1 MLTSACATIIQ
12 RDQILQFDSK
22 HRGLE
27 IYSKQDGI
35 ENRLGITPFVKEIPR
50 KKNLEFTYGR
60 QRSHLQLECNYRYF
74 TAFGNIFAFASVPLM
89 IPIALATDYLTE
101 KAWSCNTQVWIDN
114 TPESTNRR
122 KTCHRYFILPPHE
135 TSRIDAFIRLEEWMR
150 QVKDDFSECSSFV
163 ETDKIL
169 RIHGEFHLGIH
180 KKFLYRKIRRF
191 TKLKIAE
198 MTNADVIVVLNKT
211 KAVDNSSTKFITA
224 EFYDIHNDKKLTPK
238 ELGLE
243 ELPKVAVE
251 RDSKNIQDIWDLLFQ
266 FELPNTILVGS
277 SITRFS
283 AVSSSNQTESSS
295 EKHSRYQRDSSEFAR
310 QNYSTYPL
318 YSSVKPSLDL
328 GFSFSIFRKTS
339 NSRQGVFCSEGIYG
353 TYGPKRI
360 HTDFGFT
367 ACTSGLVQH

>member
-1 MLTSACATIIQ
+1 ML
-12 RDQILQFDSK
+12 
-22 HRGLE
+22 
-27 IYSKQDGI
+27 
-35 ENRLGITPFVKEIPR
+35 
-50 KKNLEFTYGR
+50 
-60 QRSHLQLECNYRYF
+60 
-74 TAFGNIFAFASVPLM
+74 AFASVPLM

-101 KAWSCNTQVWIDN
+101 KAWSCDTHVWIN
-114 TPESTNRR
+114 NSSESTNRR

-135 TSRIDAFIRLEEWMR
+135 SNRIHAFIRLEEWMR

-295 EKHSRYQRDSSEFAR
+295 QKPTADINETPFEFTHAR
-310 QNYSTYPL
+310 NYSTYPL
-318 YSSVKPSLDL
+318 YYSSLKPSLDL
-328 GFSFSIFRKTS
+328 GFSFFNFSKNEQFETKESFVAR
-339 NSRQGVFCSEGIYG
+339 RYIYG
-353 TYGPKRI
+353 TYGPKLRI
-360 HTDFGFT
+360 HTDFGVHSLYLGFGPALISSIINSKTKLEFT
-367 ACTSGLVQH
+367 IKSSIKLRSEFQLTDKAFLFAAAEHSDFNRKLTAGNYELNRFTRFSAGLGWLLY